1 MCQQQ
6 MQHNSWVFFCWNI
19 YVLYREIDLQCINLF
34 ALLPKCVL
42 RDSRTYLEEL
52 NTNTGKHE
60 LQQRGDDDDIPNG
73 ADGYKHTLDHM
84 LWTQIKLSIKINVHH
99 IYHNTWKALVRVIWT
114 VFCANFLWIKKRE
127 THFEALGS
135 VDCSQGP
142 QYPQHSENL
151 HYINGTWPVNH
162 SAQFSTTNQTG

>member
-1 MCQQQ
+1 MLK
-6 MQHNSWVFFCWNI
+6 I
-19 YVLYREIDLQCINLF
+19 
-34 ALLPKCVL
+34 CVL
-42 RDSRTYLEEL
+42 WNNRDYLEEL

-73 ADGYKHTLDHM
+73 ADGNKHTLNHM
-84 LWTQIKLSIKINVHH
+84 LWMQTKLSIKINAQH
-99 IYHNTWKALVRVIWT
+99 IIALYENCLYVCSFYEWDR
-114 VFCANFLWIKKRE
+114 K

-142 QYPQHSENL
+142 QHSQHSENL

-162 SAQFSTTNQTG
+162 STVWHHQSEQLITDHVTNNTRQMPTDYK